1 MTNQRPVALVTGVG
15 RRVGIAYGIAGRL
28 ARDGWDIAFGHSA
41 AYDERVNAL
50 PRAAPDVQEIE
61 RELRGLGARTV
72 AVDVDLAAVDA
83 AAELFDAAETL
94 GPVRAIVL
102 SHAESVNA
110 GILTTT
116 VESFDRHLA
125 VNARGSWLLVREFA
139 RRFDNGGSGSDGL
152 VGDGLL
158 GNGGRIVALTS
169 DAIHDEVAYGAS
181 KGALDRVIF
190 AAARELAPLG
200 VTANLVNPGPVD
212 TGWMADE
219 VREALREATPAGRL
233 GTPRDTA
240 ALVSF
245 LLSADGEWITGQ
257 LIKSDGG
264 FGAP

>member
-1 MTNQRPVALVTGVG
+1 MTNQRPVALITGLG

-41 AYDERVNAL
+41 AYDERVNSL
-50 PRAAPDVQEIE
+50 PGAAAELRVIE
-61 RELRGLGARTV
+61 RELHELGARTV

-83 AAELFDAAETL
+83 AAVLFDAAETL
-94 GPVRAIVL
+94 GPVRGMVL

-125 VNARGSWLLVREFA
+125 VNSRGSWLLVREFA
-139 RRFDNGGSGSDGL
+139 RRFAGGSTGSGSTGS
-152 VGDGLL
+152 GSTGS
-158 GNGGRIVALTS
+158 GGRIVALTS

-181 KGALDRVIF
+181 KGALDRVVF

-200 VTANLVNPGPVD
+200 ITANLVNPGPVD
-212 TGWMADE
+212 TGWMTDE

-245 LLSADGEWITGQ
+245 LLSEDGEWITGQ

>member
-1 MTNQRPVALVTGVG
+1 MTNQRPVALVTGLG

-28 ARDGWDIAFGHSA
+28 ARDGWDIAFGYSA
-41 AYDERVNAL
+41 AYDERVNAV
-50 PRAAPDVQEIE
+50 PKAAPDVREIE

-83 AAELFDAAETL
+83 ATVLFDAAETL
-94 GPVRAIVL
+94 GPVRAMVL

-139 RRFDNGGSGSDGL
+139 RRFDSGGAG
-152 VGDGLL
+152 GDGAP
-158 GNGGRIVALTS
+158 GDGGRIVALTS

-200 VTANLVNPGPVD
+200 ITANLVNPGPVD

-245 LLSADGEWITGQ
+245 LLSDDGEWITGQ

>member
-1 MTNQRPVALVTGVG
+1 MTNHRPVAVITGLG
-15 RRVGIAYGIAGRL
+15 RRVGIAYGIAERL
-28 ARDGWDIAFGHSA
+28 ACDGWDIAFAYSA
-41 AYDERVNAL
+41 AYDEQVNSLL
-50 PRAAPDVQEIE
+50 PGATPPTDVHEIE
-61 RELRGLGARTV
+61 HELRGLGARTV
-72 AVDVDLAAVDA
+72 AVDVDLASVTA
-83 AAELFDAAETL
+83 ASVLFDAAETL
-94 GPVRAIVL
+94 GPVGAMVL

-125 VNARGSWLLVREFA
+125 VNARGNWLLIREFA
-139 RRFDNGGSGSDGL
+139 RRFD
-152 VGDGLL
+152 LL
-158 GNGGRIVALTS
+158 RAGGGRIVAVTS

-200 VTANLVNPGPVD
+200 ITANLVNPGPID
-212 TGWMADE
+212 TGWMTDE
-219 VREALREATPAGRL
+219 VREVLLRATPAGRL

-245 LLSADGEWITGQ
+245 LLSADGGWITGQ